1 MNTTS
6 HWIEMSEAQTRQ
18 YIDAESVFTALE
30 AARREAQEVR
40 GSMMWRELH
49 GKTRLIRVSAAGAHT
64 SLGELS
70 DETQQQYDRFTAR
83 KTLLE
88 ARVATLKQQMEMHER
103 LNRALRLGRVP
114 NIVVATLKALQER
127 DLLEHFT
134 VVGTH
139 ALYAYEVAC
148 GVRIRSDALAT
159 QDVDLLF
166 DTHQRVR
173 FLTRMDRL
181 NSSLLGV
188 LRKVDPTF
196 KIRQD
201 RKETAVNADGFEV
214 DIVRRTKKATDK
226 HPMRMT
232 ERPHAGDPDGE
243 DEEFYAVQISSGEQL
258 VYGPKFSQVVVASN
272 GSMARMPTVAP
283 SVFVGVKRAI
293 AQRADRN
300 PLKRNK
306 DVLQADL
313 VAELVEQYLP
323 HLQQQAVP
331 VDRPRETG

>member
-6 HWIEMSEAQTRQ
+6 WIELNEAQTRQ

-40 GSMMWRELH
+40 GSMVWRELN

-70 DETQQQYDRFTAR
+70 DETQQLYDRFKAR
-83 KTLLE
+83 KEPLE
-88 ARVATLKQQMEMHER
+88 ARVVALKKQMEVHER

-114 NIVVATLKALQER
+114 NIVAATLKALQER

-139 ALYAYEVAC
+139 ALYAYETAC

-173 FLTRMDRL
+173 FLSRMTRLD
-181 NSSLLGV
+181 SSLLGV
-188 LRKVDPTF
+188 FRKVDPTF

-201 RKETAVNADGFEV
+201 RKETAVNADGFEI
-214 DIVRRTKKATDK
+214 DIVRRAKKATDE

-243 DEEFYAVQISSGEQL
+243 DDFYAVQIPTGEQL
-258 VYGPKFSQVVVASN
+258 AYGQKFSQVVVASN
-272 GSMARMPTVAP
+272 GRMARMPTVAP

-293 AQRADRN
+293 AQRPDRD

-306 DVLQADL
+306 DVLQADVVAQL
-313 VAELVEQYLP
+313 VAEYLP
-323 HLQQQAVP
+323 HLP
-331 VDRPRETG
+331 I

>member
-1 MNTTS
+1 MNTAS
-6 HWIEMSEAQTRQ
+6 WIELNEAQTRQ

-40 GSMMWRELH
+40 GSMVWRELN

-70 DETQQQYDRFTAR
+70 DETQQLYDRFKAR
-83 KTLLE
+83 KEPLE
-88 ARVATLKQQMEMHER
+88 ARVVALKKQMEVHER

-114 NIVVATLKALQER
+114 NIVAATLKALQER

-139 ALYAYEVAC
+139 ALYAYETAC

-173 FLTRMDRL
+173 FLSRMTRLD
-181 NSSLLGV
+181 SSLLGV
-188 LRKVDPTF
+188 FRKVDPTF

-201 RKETAVNADGFEV
+201 RKETAVNADGFEI
-214 DIVRRTKKATDK
+214 DIVRRAKKATDE

-243 DEEFYAVQISSGEQL
+243 DEDFYAVQIPTGEQL
-258 VYGPKFSQVVVASN
+258 AYGQKFSQVVVASN
-272 GSMARMPTVAP
+272 GRMARMPTVAP

-293 AQRADRN
+293 AQRRDRD

-306 DVLQADL
+306 DVLQADVVAQL
-313 VAELVEQYLP
+313 VAEYLP
-323 HLQQQAVP
+323 HLP
-331 VDRPRETG
+331 I

>member
-1 MNTTS
+1 MNNVYWT
-6 HWIEMSEAQTRQ
+6 ELNEAQTRQ

-40 GSMMWRELH
+40 GSMIWRELH

-70 DETQQQYDRFTAR
+70 DETQRLYNRFKAR
-83 KTLLE
+83 KEPLE
-88 ARVATLKQQMEMHER
+88 ARVVALKKQMEMHER

-139 ALYAYEVAC
+139 ALYAYETAC

-173 FLTRMDRL
+173 FLSRMTRLD
-181 NSSLLGV
+181 SSLLGV
-188 LRKVDPTF
+188 FRKVDPTF
-196 KIRQD
+196 KIRRTARRPPSTPMASRSTSCGV
-201 RKETAVNADGFEV
+201 RKN
-214 DIVRRTKKATDK
+214 
-226 HPMRMT
+226 RMT
-232 ERPHAGDPDGE
+232 STPCA
-243 DEEFYAVQISSGEQL
+243 
-258 VYGPKFSQVVVASN
+258 
-272 GSMARMPTVAP
+272 
-283 SVFVGVKRAI
+283 
-293 AQRADRN
+293 
-300 PLKRNK
+300 
-306 DVLQADL
+306 
-313 VAELVEQYLP
+313 
-323 HLQQQAVP
+323 
-331 VDRPRETG
+331 